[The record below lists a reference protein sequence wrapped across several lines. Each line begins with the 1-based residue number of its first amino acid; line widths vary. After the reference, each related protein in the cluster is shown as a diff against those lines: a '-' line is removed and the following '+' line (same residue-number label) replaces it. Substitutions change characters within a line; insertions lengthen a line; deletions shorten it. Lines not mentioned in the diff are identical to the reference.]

1 MDLEI
6 NKEQFS
12 NESFDP
18 INYLNNLLMTGKPVT
33 NTDLLSFKLKIIQKE
48 INSEIDLYSNNVAK
62 SGTTLQGDLNLVSNL
77 QRTVKQKINNIFDQ
91 KENEKTKKNK
101 EENSFNVKIIES
113 NLKDIEKLK
122 KAIIYF
128 NK

>member
-122 KAIIYF
+122 KAIIYV